1 MMRVW
6 GVWLIFVG
14 VIWLVIAFNM
24 DTSVVSY
31 RGMYGADRVE
41 NIGLI
46 ARRQNHL
53 MVASL
58 ITLIGTLMTIF
69 GSGRTGERAS
79 STEVP
84 NFQVANTPPCERDL
98 SLDAY
103 RLWLAA
109 KYDIKKNEVFD
120 SFIYDDQIFKSLDDA
135 LKHAHAQEEALLAE
149 IEEKL
154 IAKKE
159 EEIRR
164 SAALNIELERQA
176 VNGRKF
182 AIILVI
188 IPIILSAGFMYRGY
202 KKTKNDISS
211 KEEKVFAYNEIS
223 KNWQFNKPEDW
234 EILSVIN
241 VKDSYNENSKWCK
254 YKAGALVKF
263 KSPISLD
270 SGKEN
275 FKILDNI
282 LPNSKNPY
290 GNHSGEY
297 EYKAR
302 EYELRDGT
310 SLIAHSTKE
319 GDIYVCEIAFQNKN
333 K

>member
-31 RGMYGADRVE
+31 SGMYGADRVE

-69 GSGRTGERAS
+69 GGGRTGERAS

-84 NFQVANTPPCERDL
+84 NFQVTDTPPCERDL
-98 SLDAY
+98 SLDTY

-120 SFIYDDQIFKSLDDA
+120 SFICDDQIFKALEDA
-135 LKHAHAQEEALLAE
+135 LKHAHDKEEDLLAE
-149 IEEKL
+149 IEAKL

-164 SAALNIELERQA
+164 SAALKIELDRQDA
-176 VNGRKF
+176 NGKKF

-188 IPIILSAGFMYRGY
+188 IPIILSVVFMYHGF
-202 KKTKNDISS
+202 KKQKENTSS
-211 KEEKVFAYNEIS
+211 KEEKFSAYKDIS
-223 KNWQFNKPEDW
+223 RNWQFNKPADW
-234 EILSVIN
+234 EILSVVN
-241 VKDSYNENSKWCK
+241 VQDSYNENSKWCK

-270 SGKEN
+270 SEREN
-275 FKILDNI
+275 IKILDNN

-290 GNHSGEY
+290 VAHSGEY
-297 EYKAR
+297 EYKER

-310 SLIAHSTKE
+310 YLIAHSTKE
-319 GDIYVCEIAFQNKN
+319 GDIYVCEVVSQNKN